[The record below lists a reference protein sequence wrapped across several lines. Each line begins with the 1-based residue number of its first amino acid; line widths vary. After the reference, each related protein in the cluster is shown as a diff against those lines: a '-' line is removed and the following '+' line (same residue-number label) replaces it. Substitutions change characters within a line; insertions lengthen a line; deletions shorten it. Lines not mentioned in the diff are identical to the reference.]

1 MFRCIELAKN
11 GLGLTAPNPMVGCV
25 IVKDNTIISEGYT
38 SPYGGAHAE
47 VNAINAVKDKS
58 LLLNATLYVTLEPC
72 AHYGK
77 TPPCVNLILKHKIP
91 EVVIGI
97 EDPNEKVAGKSIQL
111 LKKSG
116 CKVTVGVLKNKCREH
131 HKRFLSYQEK
141 KRPYIIL
148 KWAVTKNGFIAPTED
163 LRDSSPQPFWISN
176 TYAKQLVHQWRAEE
190 QAILVGTNTVL
201 ADNPKLNIRTWEG
214 KNPVRLVIDRKLKIP
229 KDSHIFDAS
238 VRTIIITN
246 THDVDKQV
254 KGIDYELTEFKNL
267 AQEICTILYKHE
279 INSVII
285 EGGTKTL
292 QSFINDGL
300 WDEARIFTGD
310 AFFSEGILAPKISG
324 TQKSTKKLLNNTLT
338 VLTND

>member
-11 GLGLTAPNPMVGCV
+11 RLGLTAPNLMVGCV

-91 EVVIGI
+91 EVIIGI

-111 LKKSG
+111 LKESG
-116 CKVTVGVLKNKCREH
+116 CKVRVGVLKNKCREH

-238 VRTIIITN
+238 VKTIIITN

-324 TQKSTKKLLNNTLT
+324 TQKSTKKLLSNTLT

>member
-1 MFRCIELAKN
+1 
-11 GLGLTAPNPMVGCV
+11 
-25 IVKDNTIISEGYT
+25 
-38 SPYGGAHAE
+38 
-47 VNAINAVKDKS
+47 
-58 LLLNATLYVTLEPC
+58 VTLEPC

-91 EVVIGI
+91 EVIIGI

-111 LKKSG
+111 LKESG
-116 CKVTVGVLKNKCREH
+116 CKVRVGVLKNKCREH

-148 KWAVTKNGFIAPTED
+148 KWAVTKDGFIAPTED

-238 VRTIIITN
+238 VKTIIITN

-324 TQKSTKKLLNNTLT
+324 TQKSTKKLLSNTLT

>member
-11 GLGLTAPNPMVGCV
+11 RLGLTAPNPMVGCV

-91 EVVIGI
+91 EVIIGI

-111 LKKSG
+111 LKESG
-116 CKVTVGVLKNKCREH
+116 CKVRVGVLKNKCREH

-238 VRTIIITN
+238 VKTIIITN

-324 TQKSTKKLLNNTLT
+324 TQKSTKKLLSNTLT